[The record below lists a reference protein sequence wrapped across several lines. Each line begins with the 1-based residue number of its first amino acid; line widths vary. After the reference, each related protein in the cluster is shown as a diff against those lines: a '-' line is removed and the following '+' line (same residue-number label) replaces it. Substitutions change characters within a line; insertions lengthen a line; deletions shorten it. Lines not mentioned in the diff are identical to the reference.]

1 MGIYIGNTNDPAII
15 LDALDNIEKYLNNEI
30 NSLPKDMNEK
40 LDKLSKIKTP
50 IKIKLKSVVDTINKR
65 HEEELKVYGEMMLLL
80 QKMSDGYIGDKIYHT
95 NTSNQKLNYISNSVN
110 TFVDKLQDNINN
122 ILVLL
127 KEYAENNYTRKL
139 DVSNNEGEIKDL
151 IENINNMSQTIT
163 TMLVENKA
171 NGLTLEHSSNILL
184 KNVDEVNVL
193 SNQSA
198 VNLEETAASLQEI
211 TETIRSNTENVV
223 NMNRISINLST
234 SAQDG
239 QVLANDTLKAMDEL
253 RQNILNVN
261 EAITVID
268 QIAFQTNILSLNAAV
283 EAATAG
289 EAGKG
294 FAVVAGEVRN
304 LANRSADAAKEIK
317 NIVEQAT
324 TKAEIGKQI
333 SDKMIIGYNKLTDD
347 ISKSSEIVR
356 DIESSS
362 KEQLSAIEQIND
374 AINNLDKQIQRNAN
388 IASESREA
396 SIITDNIAKLV
407 VSNANAKEFLGKDQV
422 QRKMSI

>member
-223 NMNRISINLST
+223 NMNRISINLSN